1 MITDWDDA
9 YANRDHVPGAAAFI
23 ERWPLDAAHY
33 RQELA
38 AAGRLQEGVAYGKDE
53 RERYDL
59 LLPSGRPQGLVVF
72 VHGGYWQAFSRSD
85 WTHYGR
91 GAVDSGWAV
100 AVPSYTLCPP
110 GRIGRIVAQVGAAIE
125 HAARG
130 VAGPI
135 RLTGHSAGG
144 QLVARMVSQ
153 PSPLSPATLAR
164 VARVVAISGVHDLRP
179 LMRTRMNQ
187 NLQLDATEAQ
197 AHSPALLT
205 PVDGTDIVCWVGG
218 DERPEF
224 LRQNALL
231 ASLWL
236 GCGARTRVEVDVQK
250 HHFNVIDGLGR
261 ADGALTRCLLA

>member
-9 YANRDHVPGAAAFI
+9 YSNRDHVPGAMAFV
-23 ERWPLDAAHY
+23 ERWPQDATRY
-33 RQELA
+33 RQELS

-59 LLPSGRPQGLVVF
+59 LLPVGRPAGLVVF

-85 WTHYGR
+85 WSHYGR
-91 GAVDSGWAV
+91 GAIERGWAV
-100 AVPSYTLCPP
+100 AMPSYTLCPP
-110 GRIGRIVAQVGAAIE
+110 GRIGRIVGQIGAAIE

-144 QLVARMVSQ
+144 HLVARMVSQ
-153 PSPLSPATLAR
+153 PSPLSAPTLAR
-164 VARVVAISGVHDLRP
+164 VARVVAISGIHDLRP
-179 LMRTRMNQ
+179 LLRTRMNQ
-187 NLQLDATEAQ
+187 NLQLDLAEAH
-197 AHSPALLT
+197 AHSPALLM

-224 LRQNALL
+224 LRQNAVL
-231 ASLWL
+231 ASIWA
-236 GCGARTRVEVDVQK
+236 GCGVRTRAEVDVQK
-250 HHFNVIDGLGR
+250 HHFNVIDGLVK
-261 ADGALTRCLLA
+261 ADSALTRALLD